1 MDNLWTPG
9 AKKQSKVSTEGLDD
23 LLGDLLV
30 DDVPAKK
37 KTPSQPVGGVKPGT
51 KKQGYVSTCIWAFF
65 F

>member
-51 KKQGYVSTCIWAFF
+51 KKTRV
-65 F
+65 